1 MKIHNL
7 ITTHFAYCTV
17 LGVTLLILSTLS
29 SPETLQA
36 APQVTAQY
44 SKSEGKEIVVE
55 ITVPSPP
62 PSSIIFV
69 QQLPTEVMI
78 QRTQPKAN
86 SINQKKGKAKWL
98 LRNLKPGKL
107 SIRMFL
113 DREVDRNEIS
123 GEIRFTASNGKGM
136 ATQQVK

>member
-1 MKIHNL
+1 MKIHDL
-7 ITTHFAYCTV
+7 VTTHFVYSTI
-17 LGVTLLILSTLS
+17 LGGTLLILSALLIS
-29 SPETLQA
+29 GRVQA
-36 APQVTAQY
+36 APQVTAHY
-44 SKSEGKEIVVE
+44 SKSAGKEIVVE

-69 QQLPTEVMI
+69 QKLPTEVMI

-86 SINQKKGKAKWL
+86 SINQKKGKVKWL

-107 SIRMFL
+107 NIRMFL

-123 GEIRFTASNGKGM
+123 GEIRFKASHGKGM
-136 ATQQVK
+136 TTQQVK